1 MITTFRRFR
10 RYVRPYWAL
19 LAGGSFLALLQIA
32 FGLFEPWPLALIVD
46 RVVADPTKQKPGGLL
61 AWVRHAAGSQGTTLI
76 VALVA
81 AVVLVA
87 LSALANYWS
96 TRLMES
102 AGQRIGKD
110 LRGNLFEHLEHL
122 SLRFH
127 SRETVGDLV
136 ARVTGDVDRVQD
148 MMVNTLSVL
157 VPNVL
162 MVVGMAVIMLVTD
175 SVFAIIVLVAS
186 LPLAYNIWRSTF
198 AMKSATRRARKLDGR
213 LATVATETLA
223 ALPVVQ
229 AFSLESLRAAEFDRV
244 SSESLDANLA
254 AVRLQARLEPL
265 TDLSGVIARV
275 VILGL
280 GVDRVLNGSMSLGV
294 LLVFLAYLAKLYSPI
309 KALAKL
315 TFNVSR
321 GVACAERVE
330 TVLNTVPDVR
340 DRAWPVPPQ
349 RLTGQLSFENVSF
362 SYGREAVLRGV
373 DLHVA
378 AGERVA
384 IVGPTGAGKSTLAA
398 LLPRFF
404 DPTQGTVRA
413 DDIDIRQLALCDLRS
428 QISMVLQDS
437 VLFNSSITDN
447 IALGRP
453 GANASDIARAA
464 QLALVD
470 EFAGRLPDGM
480 NTIVGERGTELS
492 GGQRQRIAIARAIL
506 RDAPILVL
514 DEPTSALDASS
525 EDLVVKALAN
535 LMEGRTTFVIAHRL
549 STVRT
554 ADRIVVM
561 IAGEIAEQ
569 GTHTQLLAADGIYA
583 RLFRL
588 QQRGGSWDD
597 PDGEVS
603 AAPASPAHPVSAARP
618 PPTIE
623 PTHPHR
629 ARSPLTSVTKTRRG
643 PPSTHQ
649 RPADDDYVDAV

>member
-1 MITTFRRFR
+1 MIRTFRRFAR
-10 RYVRPYWAL
+10 FVRPYRRV
-19 LAGGSFLALLQIA
+19 LAGGCLLALLQIA

-46 RVVADPTKQKPGGLL
+46 GVVANPSKQKSHGVL
-61 AWVRHAAGSQGTTLI
+61 AWIRDSIGSRNATLV
-76 VALVA
+76 VALIA
-81 AVVLVA
+81 AVLLVA
-87 LSALANYWS
+87 MSALANYWS

-102 AGQRIGKD
+102 AGQQIGKD
-110 LRGNLFEHLEHL
+110 LRSELFEHLERL
-122 SLRFH
+122 SLSFH

-162 MVVGMAVIMLVTD
+162 MVIGMAVIMLVTD
-175 SVFAIIVLVAS
+175 SVFAIVVLVAS
-186 LPLAYNIWRSTF
+186 LPLVYNIWRSTF

-213 LATVATETLA
+213 LAAFATETLA

-229 AFSLESLRAAEFDRV
+229 AFSLEDRRAAEFDRV
-244 SSESLDANLA
+244 ASESLDANLA

-265 TDLSGVIARV
+265 TDLSGVVARV
-275 VILGL
+275 AILGM
-280 GVDRVLNGSMSLGV
+280 GVERVLNGSMSLGV

-330 TVLNTVPDVR
+330 SVLNTVPEVR
-340 DRAWPVPPQ
+340 DSATPLPPT
-349 RLTGQLSFENVSF
+349 RLSGQLSFENVSF
-362 SYGREAVLRGV
+362 TYGREAVLRGI
-373 DLHVA
+373 DLTVA

-384 IVGPTGAGKSTLAA
+384 VVGPTGAGKSTLAA

-404 DPTQGTVRA
+404 DPTGGTVRA
-413 DDIDIRQLALCDLRS
+413 DGIDIRNLTLNDLRS
-428 QISMVLQDS
+428 QVGIVLQES
-437 VLFNSSITDN
+437 VLFNSSIREN

-453 GANASDIARAA
+453 GASPTDVALAA
-464 QLALVD
+464 KLALVD
-470 EFAGRLPDGM
+470 EFLDRLPDGM
-480 NTIVGERGTELS
+480 DTIVGERGAELS

-506 RDAPILVL
+506 RNAPILVL

-525 EDLVVKALAN
+525 EDLVVKALGN

-554 ADRIVVM
+554 ADRIIVM
-561 IAGEIAEQ
+561 IDGAIAEQ
-569 GTHTQLLAADGIYA
+569 GTHHQLLAADGVYA

-597 PDGEVS
+597 PDATAYSLPATPTAAEWPPPCLPS
-603 AAPASPAHPVSAARP
+603 PRLHPHPSTRSTRSAPA
-618 PPTIE
+618 T
-623 PTHPHR
+623 
-629 ARSPLTSVTKTRRG
+629 G
-643 PPSTHQ
+643 
-649 RPADDDYVDAV
+649 YVAG